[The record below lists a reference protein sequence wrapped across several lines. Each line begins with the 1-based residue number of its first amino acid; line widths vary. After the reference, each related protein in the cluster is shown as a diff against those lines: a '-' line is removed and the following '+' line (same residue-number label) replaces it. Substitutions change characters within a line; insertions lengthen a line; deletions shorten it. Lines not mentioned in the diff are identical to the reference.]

1 MGKIGPG
8 ELVIILI
15 IVLIVFGANRLPD
28 LAKSFGR
35 SIREFKSAVSEK
47 DKDAQPNGNDKV

>member
-15 IVLIVFGANRLPD
+15 IVLLVFGANRLPE
-28 LAKSFGR
+28 LARSMGK
-35 SIREFKSAVSEK
+35 SIREFKSAVSDR
-47 DKDAQPNGNDKV
+47 DKDAQANSNDKA